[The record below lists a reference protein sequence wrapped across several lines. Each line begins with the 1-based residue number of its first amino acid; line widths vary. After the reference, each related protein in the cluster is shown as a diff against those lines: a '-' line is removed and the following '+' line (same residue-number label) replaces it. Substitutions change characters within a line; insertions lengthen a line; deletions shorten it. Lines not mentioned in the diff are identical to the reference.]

1 MAFPTAPPYDSR
13 WTTGEHLVRLVG
25 TSRRLPIYLIA
36 DTSASMHGA
45 PIEAVNTGLKNFEA
59 ALRLDPHAL
68 ECAAISIL
76 TFASEAHQ
84 RTTLVEAGRFVPP
97 VLTAEGG
104 TALGAALELLATA
117 LDRDTRARTSEYA
130 GDWRPLVF
138 LMTDGQPTDD
148 WHPGLARYRAAA
160 AKWKSTLIAIGCG
173 PSVAVDTLSELTRTV
188 MLMPD
193 MTPDTIASLFDW
205 ISQSVRT
212 ASRAVSQHAA
222 QGVQSAFADL
232 PPPPQGIRV
241 VL

>member
-1 MAFPTAPPYDSR
+1 MDFPTAPQYDSR

-84 RTTLVEAGRFVPP
+84 QTTLVEAGRFVPP

-117 LDRDTRARTSEYA
+117 LDRDTRARTS
-130 GDWRPLVF
+130 
-138 LMTDGQPTDD
+138 
-148 WHPGLARYRAAA
+148 
-160 AKWKSTLIAIGCG
+160 
-173 PSVAVDTLSELTRTV
+173 
-188 MLMPD
+188 
-193 MTPDTIASLFDW
+193 
-205 ISQSVRT
+205 
-212 ASRAVSQHAA
+212 
-222 QGVQSAFADL
+222 
-232 PPPPQGIRV
+232 
-241 VL
+241 

>member
-1 MAFPTAPPYDSR
+1 MK
-13 WTTGEHLVRLVG
+13 LIG
-25 TSRRLPIYLIA
+25 TSRRLPIYLVA
-36 DTSASMHGA
+36 DVSASMHGA
-45 PIEAVNTGLKNFEA
+45 PIEAVNTGLKNFNA

-68 ECAAISIL
+68 ECAAISII
-76 TFASEAHQ
+76 TFASEAKQ
-84 RTTLVEAGRFVPP
+84 LTGLVDAGSFVPP
-97 VLTAEGG
+97 TLVAAGG

-117 LDRDTRARTSEYA
+117 LDANTRVRTADYA

-148 WHPGLARYRAAA
+148 WQPGLARYRAAA

-173 PSVAVDTLSELTRTV
+173 PTVAVDMLSELTKTV

-212 ASRAVSQHAA
+212 ASRAISQQAV
-222 QGVQSAFADL
+222 QGAPSAFADL

-241 VL
+241 VF

>member
-1 MAFPTAPPYDSR
+1 MDFRTAPPYAPGWITR
-13 WTTGEHLVRLVG
+13 GYLVRLVG
-25 TSRRLPIYLIA
+25 TSRRLPIYLVV

-45 PIEAVNTGLKNFEA
+45 PIEAVTTGLKNFEA

-76 TFASEAHQ
+76 TFASKAHQ
-84 RTTLVEAGRFVPP
+84 LTSLVEAGSFAPP

-104 TALGAALELLATA
+104 TALGAALELLADA
-117 LDRDTRARTSEYA
+117 LERDTRPRTPEYV

-148 WHPGLARYRAAA
+148 WQPGLARYRAAA
-160 AKWKSTLIAIGCG
+160 ARWKSTLIAIGCG
-173 PSVAVDTLSELTRTV
+173 PGVAIDTLSELTKTV

-222 QGVQSAFADL
+222 QGVQSTFADL